1 MKILLTGCAGFIG
14 HHLAG
19 HLLGK
24 GHEVV
29 GVDNLDDYYSPDLKR
44 QNLALIEPHARFRFI
59 FGDLLDMETRSAV
72 MESKPET
79 VIHLAGRAGVRPSVA
94 NPLIYVRNNVEATAA
109 LLQDAVSSGVG
120 HFVFAS
126 SSSVYGNQEKVPFSE
141 SDPVDRPISPY
152 AATKRSCEIISH
164 AFHKL
169 HGIHVSALRFF
180 TVYGP
185 RQRPEMAFSLF
196 ANAMLR
202 GETITLF
209 GEGTER
215 DYTYVD
221 DIARGVEQV
230 MEKPQGYSIVNLG
243 NSHPIALQEVIATL
257 ERITGEPAIIKH
269 APLPPGDVQRTYAD
283 LSLAREVYGY
293 EPKVSLQDGLSRF
306 VASLQASIG

>member
-19 HLLGK
+19 HLLGR

-44 QNLALIEPHARFRFI
+44 RNLALIEPHPGFRFI

-72 MESKPET
+72 MKSQPET

-164 AFHKL
+164 AFHEL

-209 GEGTER
+209 GDGTER

-221 DIARGVEQV
+221 DIARGVEQI

-243 NSHPIALQEVIATL
+243 NSHPIALEEVIATL
-257 ERITGEPAIIKH
+257 ERIIGKPAKIQH

-283 LSLAREVYGY
+283 LTRARTVYGY
-293 EPKVSLQDGLSRF
+293 HPQISLEEGLARF
-306 VASLQASIG
+306 VECLRAPSG